1 MLNSILLHTLHAL
14 RRRVRNIWS
23 IIMEK
28 GNIIGV
34 SLEQLGW
41 GNYQTE
47 VFVITFLVKL
57 KIGVE

>member
-1 MLNSILLHTLHAL
+1 
-14 RRRVRNIWS
+14 
-23 IIMEK
+23 MEK
-28 GNIIGV
+28 GNIIGD